1 MCLGRGVDLSWAEI
15 LTPVRAYFT
24 KGYLLYVSP
33 SDFLGSLFSKGLLV
47 GMAFLLT
54 CSFISKA
61 CDLADR
67 LGLSFVVLLSLL
79 TDLDFLSS
87 FFDGILGSILRLTA
101 LILLAVLS

>member
-1 MCLGRGVDLSWAEI
+1 
-15 LTPVRAYFT
+15 
-24 KGYLLYVSP
+24 
-33 SDFLGSLFSKGLLV
+33 
-47 GMAFLLT
+47 MAFLLT

-101 LILLAVLS
+101 LILLAALSWILSLLLGLSNFIAEGISLWSCGD

>member
-1 MCLGRGVDLSWAEI
+1 MALHQLTVFTVHTETQVACRAADAFCQVFVFKLESEKLKCL
-15 LTPVRAYFT
+15 
-24 KGYLLYVSP
+24 
-33 SDFLGSLFSKGLLV
+33 LFV
-47 GMAFLLT
+47 GMEFLLT